1 MNGLK
6 FICAAV
12 LVILFAAGPAAA
24 KRQTPV
30 SDEQVRLSYAP
41 LVTQAAPAVVNI
53 YTRRVVQTAARRSPL
68 FRDPFFERF
77 FGQGFG
83 LGIPQQR
90 VQNSLGSG
98 VIVRSN
104 GVIVTNF
111 HVIKGAQEI
120 TVALSD
126 RREFDAEVVL
136 ADERSDVAVLRIQ
149 TEGEKL
155 PVLELADSDDLL
167 VGDLVLAIG
176 NPFGVGQTVTSGIVS
191 ALARTHAGIT
201 DYQFFIQTDA
211 AINPGN
217 SGGALI
223 DMKGQLIGVNTAIY
237 SKTGGSLGIGF
248 AIPATMVRSVVDGA
262 LGAGKVV
269 RPWLGASGQAV
280 TSEIAKSLDLDLPIG
295 VLINNVHPDSPADN
309 GGLRIGDVVISVEG
323 QEVPDP
329 EALKFRIATRPV
341 GETVDIRILRDGEE
355 RALAVDL
362 VPPPEVPLRN
372 ETVLEGIHPFQGVT
386 VGNLSPAVADELGLP
401 FSETGVIIFRPAST
415 RTQVSFA
422 PKDVIVAISGQK
434 IETVQQLVKILKV
447 PTREWE
453 ISIRRNG
460 QVRTVRVI
468 R

>member
-6 FICAAV
+6 LICAAV
-12 LVILFAAGPAAA
+12 LVTLFAVGPAAA

-41 LVTQAAPAVVNI
+41 LVKQAAPAVVNI
-53 YTRRVVQTAARRSPL
+53 YTRRVVQAVARRSPL

-83 LGIPQQR
+83 RGIPQKR

-149 TEGEKL
+149 TDGEKL
-155 PVLELADSDDLL
+155 PVLKLADSDDLL
-167 VGDLVLAIG
+167 VGDIVLAIG

-191 ALARTHAGIT
+191 ALARTHAGVT

-248 AIPATMVRSVVDGA
+248 AIPATMVRSVVEGA
-262 LGAGKVV
+262 LGAGKIV
-269 RPWLGASGQAV
+269 RPWLGAAGQAV
-280 TSEIAKSLDLDLPIG
+280 TSEIAKSLDLGRPVG
-295 VLINNVHPDSPADN
+295 VLINNVHPDSPAN
-309 GGLRIGDVVISVEG
+309 EAGLGTGDVVLSVDG
-323 QEVPDP
+323 QEITDP
-329 EALKFRIATRPV
+329 EGLKFRIATRPV
-341 GETVDIRILRDGEE
+341 GGTVDITILRDGDE
-355 RALAVDL
+355 RNLSVDL
-362 VPPPEVPLRN
+362 VPPPEVPPRN
-372 ETVLEGIHPFQGVT
+372 ESVLEGIHPFQGVT

-401 FSETGVIIFRPAST
+401 FGDTGVIIFRPAST

-422 PKDVIVAISGQK
+422 AKDVIVSISGEK

-460 QVRTVRVI
+460 QIRTVRVI